1 MNIYKKIN
9 SIRKQ
14 IRILEEQQTKE
25 ITRYNNKFGNKYSI
39 MPFKPGTMIIAENN
53 LMKLAGIIR
62 ELQTDLNRLVLQNG
76 DEKVI
81 EWYNET
87 NQEGISL

>member
-1 MNIYKKIN
+1 
-9 SIRKQ
+9 
-14 IRILEEQQTKE
+14 
-25 ITRYNNKFGNKYSI
+25 